1 MSTEDRYT
9 IRIYRAGLGN
19 TPPRLLEMTKVSDV
33 EQGKAFVW
41 DRLTNP
47 ERYPGQS
54 VDSSWRICNITI
66 TDVPTKEPTL

>member
-1 MSTEDRYT
+1 MSAEDRYT

-19 TPPRLLEMTKVSDV
+19 TPPRLLEMTEVLGA

-47 ERYPGQS
+47 RHYQGQG
-54 VDSSWRICNITI
+54 VDSSWRICNVAI